1 MSMTGVMDIVWHEK
15 KPDRILFQGKVR
27 LAQLRGAVVR
37 AVVRGASRRSRH
49 GSQGTAGRQP
59 TRAAS
64 FAWQAEP
71 TTVEAQCPVA
81 AAALTPPA

>member
-37 AVVRGASRRSRH
+37 GASRRFAAVKARQPRH
-49 GSQGTAGRQP
+49 GRTAAHNGHSGQLVLHGRLSPQLSKP
-59 TRAAS
+59 S
-64 FAWQAEP
+64 VQ
-71 TTVEAQCPVA
+71 
-81 AAALTPPA
+81 